1 MKRRPKN
8 VVVSFLN
15 ETFCWWNFLV
25 AEEVLD
31 DERKKERKKPPHL
44 LNKRDDDISEAAT
57 MCDKKDKTNLNVQ
70 LVLEDFF
77 GLANSRH
84 RAWGH
89 RDR

>member
-1 MKRRPKN
+1 M
-8 VVVSFLN
+8 
-15 ETFCWWNFLV
+15 
-25 AEEVLD
+25 
-31 DERKKERKKPPHL
+31 KERKKGRNHPI

>member
-1 MKRRPKN
+1 M
-8 VVVSFLN
+8 
-15 ETFCWWNFLV
+15 
-25 AEEVLD
+25 EVD
-31 DERKKERKKPPHL
+31 DERKKERKKPPRT
-44 LNKRDDDISEAAT
+44 KRDDDISKAM
-57 MCDKKDKTNLNVQ
+57 MCNKKDKTNLNVQ